1 MSVLSVCADYEDS
14 MKWLNDAANCDL
26 IHKSPVKSMT
36 RKSRLPIGNWLLSK
50 QIMTR
55 IETRG

>member
-1 MSVLSVCADYEDS
+1 MPP
-14 MKWLNDAANCDL
+14 NCDL